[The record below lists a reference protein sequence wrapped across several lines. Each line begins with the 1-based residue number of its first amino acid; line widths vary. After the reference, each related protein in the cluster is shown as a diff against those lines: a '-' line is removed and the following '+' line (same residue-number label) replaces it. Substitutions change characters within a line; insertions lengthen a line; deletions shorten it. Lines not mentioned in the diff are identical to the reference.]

1 MEQCQPDVLHCVI
14 TYIKPARMEFSNQ
27 EVQAMRRY
35 YETERGRLIGQL
47 MHVEQILEKI
57 TGSPLSPRQLMKD
70 YATQPTNRPKK
81 RGPKSIWG
89 NFIVKRLRGRNR
101 PMTYRELI
109 EDAIS
114 IHHLP
119 SEKENSV
126 RASILNSAFRLRTV
140 HGRVETV
147 GRAGRKEKY
156 LVLTNWLDDDGML
169 KAPYDKEFKT
179 LTGGKHVAVDMNAI
193 PSPKYND
200 DENEFESEVDK
211 TE

>member
-1 MEQCQPDVLHCVI
+1 M
-14 TYIKPARMEFSNQ
+14 KRF
-27 EVQAMRRY
+27 

-47 MHVEQILEKI
+47 MHVEQMLEKI
-57 TGSPLSPRQLMKD
+57 TGSPLSPRQLMKG
-70 YATQPTNRPKK
+70 YATRPTNRPKK

-109 EDAIS
+109 DDAMS

-119 SEKENSV
+119 AEKEGSV

-140 HGRVETV
+140 HGRVETI
-147 GRAGRKEKY
+147 GRAGRKEKF

-169 KAPYDKEFKT
+169 KMPYDKEFKA

-193 PSPKYND
+193 PAPKYSD
-200 DENEFESEVDK
+200 DESEFESEIAESK
-211 TE
+211 